1 MRNRFVG
8 GGASRLPGLKSDHW
22 ISSTTMWK
30 ALPESLVF
38 TFHLVFKNLAIN
50 EQFWSMLS
58 VFGFQWGQYNHYW
71 NCYYQRLLLSILSSK
86 WWYSV
91 AFVISQVT
99 SYEKFSG
106 LIYIS
111 HAGSWCKEV
120 RADPSFY
127 PHDFSFIIRHL
138 LMFLSLCT
146 LLCFELVCFSITSRL
161 TWTL

>member
-1 MRNRFVG
+1 MVFSIHEKSICRRRRFT
-8 GGASRLPGLKSDHW
+8 ASGFKEWSLNIICHYVV
-22 ISSTTMWK
+22 SSSRVSGF
-30 ALPESLVF
+30 PS
-38 TFHLVFKNLAIN
+38 FHLVFKNLAID

-86 WWYSV
+86 WWYYV

-99 SYEKFSG
+99 SYEKFSC

-111 HAGSWCKEV
+111 HTRSWCKEV

-127 PHDFSFIIRHL
+127 PP
-138 LMFLSLCT
+138 
-146 LLCFELVCFSITSRL
+146 
-161 TWTL
+161 